1 MAQPRDFATLMVKAD
16 VRKKFIDTKKKME
29 TQLGV
34 TLTNSNALDIICDQ
48 ILSDSISLTMRI
60 VPLKQG
66 ETK

>member
-1 MAQPRDFATLMVKAD
+1 MAQPRDFATLMVKVD